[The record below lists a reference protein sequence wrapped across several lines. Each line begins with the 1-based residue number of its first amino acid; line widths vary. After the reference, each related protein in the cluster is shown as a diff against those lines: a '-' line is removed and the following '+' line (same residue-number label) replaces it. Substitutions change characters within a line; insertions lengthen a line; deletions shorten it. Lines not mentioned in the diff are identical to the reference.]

1 MITAPT
7 NNNIALVA
15 ASGTRTGAMSSAAG
29 RIRPA
34 AARSSRPPRALRAPG
49 AEVFDPSRG
58 GAHAGHLLLG
68 DEQLGAAE
76 QEDNGQQSGNDPQSE
91 VQCEVDEDSLAACQA
106 TLGPRGRLRR
116 GSSRSV
122 QTALPSGRVSPTG
135 VERASDLL
143 WVLPLL
149 ACGYSPNTLP
159 FPLVREF

>member
-1 MITAPT
+1 MPAIFSLGTNSLALLSRKTTA
-7 NNNIALVA
+7 
-15 ASGTRTGAMSSAAG
+15 SS
-29 RIRPA
+29 P
-34 AARSSRPPRALRAPG
+34 
-49 AEVFDPSRG
+49 
-58 GAHAGHLLLG
+58 
-68 DEQLGAAE
+68 
-76 QEDNGQQSGNDPQSE
+76 GNDPQSE
-91 VQCEVDEDSLAACQA
+91 VQREVHEDSLAACQA
-106 TLGPRGRLRR
+106 TLGPRGRRRR